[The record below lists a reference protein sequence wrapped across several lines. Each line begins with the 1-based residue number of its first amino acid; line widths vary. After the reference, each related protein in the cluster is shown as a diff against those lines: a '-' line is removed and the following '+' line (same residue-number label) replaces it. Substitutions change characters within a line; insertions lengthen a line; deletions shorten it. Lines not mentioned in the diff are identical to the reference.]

1 MRHTLAWDNVE
12 SILTASEPPLED
24 AKAVV
29 EERRCSPEIPETP
42 IVAPDDMQP
51 EEGGHKKDDNI
62 PVHICSG
69 AARVAGD
76 GVPEGEASGRDTS
89 YSKHDAG
96 SVEVGKMQQTDR
108 SESSMETRC
117 LDNVS
122 SSVVKCSGETL
133 APTTVFASSSHD
145 LGKSRPAI
153 VDVSIF
159 TIVEILGKQSSGFGV
174 EYQFKLEPAA
184 FSLYP
189 AHTLTTCL
197 CSCKVQRIEQCL
209 SLISGVA

>member
-1 MRHTLAWDNVE
+1 MLLP
-12 SILTASEPPLED
+12 S
-24 AKAVV
+24 VV
-29 EERRCSPEIPETP
+29 E
-42 IVAPDDMQP
+42 
-51 EEGGHKKDDNI
+51 
-62 PVHICSG
+62 
-69 AARVAGD
+69 
-76 GVPEGEASGRDTS
+76 
-89 YSKHDAG
+89 
-96 SVEVGKMQQTDR
+96 
-108 SESSMETRC
+108 
-117 LDNVS
+117 
-122 SSVVKCSGETL
+122 CSGETL

-184 FSLYP
+184 LSLYP

>member
-1 MRHTLAWDNVE
+1 
-12 SILTASEPPLED
+12 
-24 AKAVV
+24 VV
-29 EERRCSPEIPETP
+29 I
-42 IVAPDDMQP
+42 
-51 EEGGHKKDDNI
+51 KKDDNI

-76 GVPEGEASGRDTS
+76 GVPEGEASGCDTS

-108 SESSMETRC
+108 CESSMETRC
-117 LDNVS
+117 LDNAS
-122 SSVVKCSGETL
+122 SSVVECSGETL

-159 TIVEILGKQSSGFGV
+159 HHSGD
-174 EYQFKLEPAA
+174 P
-184 FSLYP
+184 
-189 AHTLTTCL
+189 
-197 CSCKVQRIEQCL
+197 R
-209 SLISGVA
+209 

>member
-1 MRHTLAWDNVE
+1 MRHTLAWDNV
-12 SILTASEPPLED
+12 EPPLED

-117 LDNVS
+117 LDNAS
-122 SSVVKCSGETL
+122 SSVVECSGETL

-159 TIVEILGKQSSGFGV
+159 HHSGD
-174 EYQFKLEPAA
+174 P
-184 FSLYP
+184 
-189 AHTLTTCL
+189 
-197 CSCKVQRIEQCL
+197 R
-209 SLISGVA
+209 